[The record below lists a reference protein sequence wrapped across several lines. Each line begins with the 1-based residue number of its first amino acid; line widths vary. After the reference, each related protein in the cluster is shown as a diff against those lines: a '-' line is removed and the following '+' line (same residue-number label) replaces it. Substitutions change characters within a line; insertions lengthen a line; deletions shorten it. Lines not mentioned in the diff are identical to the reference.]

1 MEISDIA
8 QIMNKDL
15 IIQLQ
20 QEELQGLRKML
31 RKYQENSELKTE
43 MIEELKKLTR
53 LQHEMIAKLEAH
65 VAELE
70 TRPAGEQAGQ
80 DTP

>member
-1 MEISDIA
+1 MSDIA

-31 RKYQENSELKTE
+31 GKYQENSELKTE
-43 MIEELKKLTR
+43 MIEELKKLTK
-53 LQHEMIAKLEAH
+53 LQHEMIAKLEAR

-70 TRPAGEQAGQ
+70 ASRAGDQAGQ

>member
-1 MEISDIA
+1 
-8 QIMNKDL
+8 MNKDL

-31 RKYQENSELKTE
+31 GKYQENSELKTE
-43 MIEELKKLTR
+43 MIEELKKLTK
-53 LQHEMIAKLEAH
+53 LQHEMIAKLEVR

-70 TRPAGEQAGQ
+70 ASPAGGQLGQ